1 MPRETTYTGMLG
13 DWLRLFQ
20 ALLANAVEVPAL
32 EGLRV
37 RLGELLNRAQEL
49 IKEQSALKTRKQE
62 TSREL
67 KEVSDEGQRLVTTL
81 RSALKQHYG
90 PLWPLTPI
98 RRNLNHL
105 VDRQRHPAR
114 SAAGGGAGE
123 GWGMLCRA
131 AER

>member
-20 ALLANAVEVPAL
+20 ALLASAAEVPAL

-67 KEVSDEGQRLVTTL
+67 KT
-81 RSALKQHYG
+81 
-90 PLWPLTPI
+90 
-98 RRNLNHL
+98 
-105 VDRQRHPAR
+105 
-114 SAAGGGAGE
+114 
-123 GWGMLCRA
+123 
-131 AER
+131 

>member
-67 KEVSDEGQRLVTTL
+67 KAVTDEGQRLATTL

-90 PLWPLTPI
+90 PRSEKLSQYSIQPYRGRTRKEDKPLPPPEDT
-98 RRNLNHL
+98 
-105 VDRQRHPAR
+105 
-114 SAAGGGAGE
+114 GATN
-123 GWGMLCRA
+123 
-131 AER
+131 